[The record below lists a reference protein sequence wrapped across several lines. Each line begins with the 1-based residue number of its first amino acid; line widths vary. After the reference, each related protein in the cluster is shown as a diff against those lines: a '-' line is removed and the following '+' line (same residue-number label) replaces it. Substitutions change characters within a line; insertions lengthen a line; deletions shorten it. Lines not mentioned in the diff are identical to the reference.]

1 MISNLKLQGTLLR
14 NFHKNHDV
22 YLPRHNTQK
31 TTQQNCRCK
40 SEIVKKY
47 PDKFCEMVA
56 NLIGKWSQD
65 RRKSYDLPFVKR
77 GPGLL
82 IVNNEWRNRKL
93 TTIIMALLGVA
104 GTSEE
109 N

>member
-1 MISNLKLQGTLLR
+1 
-14 NFHKNHDV
+14 
-22 YLPRHNTQK
+22 
-31 TTQQNCRCK
+31 
-40 SEIVKKY
+40 
-47 PDKFCEMVA
+47 
-56 NLIGKWSQD
+56 
-65 RRKSYDLPFVKR
+65 VKR

-104 GTSEE
+104 GTSEK